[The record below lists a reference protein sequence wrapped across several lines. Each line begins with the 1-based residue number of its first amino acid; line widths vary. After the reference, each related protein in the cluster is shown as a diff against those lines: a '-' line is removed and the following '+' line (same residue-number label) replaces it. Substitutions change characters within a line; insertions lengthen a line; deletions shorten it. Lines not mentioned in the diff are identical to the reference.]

1 MSPILR
7 RASLALTLALAT
19 ACGRAHAPAPA
30 TGAAAL
36 PERAEAS
43 DFSVYELAKPW
54 KDQDGRERTLA
65 SLGGKVRVLAMVYT
79 HCTHTC
85 PQIIVDFK
93 QLEARLTTA
102 ERADAGF
109 VLVSLDPARDTP
121 ARLREFATETRLDT
135 SRWTLLTGS
144 DESVREIAALLGIR
158 YRAEA
163 AGEISH
169 SNAYLVLDREG
180 RIVHRQDGLG
190 GDPAETLAAIRSA
203 ASASTTE

>member
-1 MSPILR
+1 MSPLFR
-7 RASLALTLALAT
+7 RAPLALPLLLAA

-30 TGAAAL
+30 AGDASL

-43 DFSVYELAKPW
+43 DFSVYELDTPW
-54 KDQDGRERTLA
+54 KDQDGQTRTLE
-65 SLGGKVRVLAMVYT
+65 SLEGKVRVLAMVYT

-85 PQIIVDFK
+85 PQIIIDFK
-93 QLEARLTTA
+93 QLEARLTPA

-121 ARLREFATETRLDT
+121 ERLREFAAETRLDPA
-135 SRWTLLTGS
+135 RWTLLTGT

-190 GDPAETLAAIRSA
+190 DPTETLAAIRSA
-203 ASASTTE
+203 AADADDDD